1 MHIDNSIVSGNL
13 IRLLEDYHAAV
24 GSHHTFYVLEEKLP
38 LIVLTPQV
46 VAGYTRYAEV
56 PEMKMG
62 NFSRVGALAHIWM
75 PRVNRNLCFR
85 TGVLYSR
92 LDLYGATRT
101 FLTASYEIEFEKE
114 FVIIPVAFLSQSVSV
129 GIAVRLNGR

>member
-1 MHIDNSIVSGNL
+1 
-13 IRLLEDYHAAV
+13 
-24 GSHHTFYVLEEKLP
+24 
-38 LIVLTPQV
+38 
-46 VAGYTRYAEV
+46 
-56 PEMKMG
+56 
-62 NFSRVGALAHIWM
+62 M
-75 PRVNRNLCFR
+75 PRVNRNLYFR

-129 GIAVRLNGR
+129 GIAVRLNGRSCPKPENLPVLENSDTRMTY